1 MNVAPIAATPAN
13 ENSSAVHLALTITDP
28 LVAHE
33 LVQRP
38 EGHERDGYAK
48 EALRLGVIA
57 IRQASG
63 AIDAATI
70 QREAERM
77 LRNVRELLAE
87 RTATATD
94 GIAKVLGC
102 YFDPTSGSLPQ
113 RLESLTRRD
122 GELETLLTKH
132 LDGDRSVIAQTL
144 AKHVGEQSPLF
155 RLLSPNQTDGLV
167 AVLTKTFDT
176 TLKAQSD
183 CILQQFS
190 LDRADSALQRLLT
203 QVTDRNGKLRDEL
216 AQNVQAVTQQF
227 SLDHEGSALNRLR
240 SAIDSTSA
248 AVRAN
253 LTLDDQDSSLSRLRA
268 ELRGVLDGL
277 TTSNAQFQTEVRA
290 TLEGFKARREEAA
303 RSPRH
308 GHSFEASVGEFLF
321 GEAQRLNDIYE
332 AVGTLKGRADRKTG
346 DHVLTLSEDSGA
358 PNARIVCEA
367 KAKKGYSEKSA
378 LEEIALAR
386 KNRDAQVGLVVMDR
400 ATAPDAVN
408 ALRRI
413 GQDVL
418 VVWDAEDPASDLNLR
433 LAVSVARALCVRQS
447 VADSQTAASLVQLDE
462 SIQAI
467 ANQIGVV
474 EEIITCGR
482 TIKTRGEK
490 VTQSAEKLRD
500 TLERE
505 VEALQDHVKALR
517 KEAK

>member
-28 LVAHE
+28 EVAHE

-38 EGHERDGYAK
+38 EGNERDGYAK

-63 AIDAATI
+63 AIDAETI

-77 LRNVRELLAE
+77 LHNVRELLSE

-94 GIAKVLGC
+94 GIAKVLGR

-113 RLESLTRRD
+113 RLESLTKRD
-122 GELETLLTKH
+122 GELELLLTKH
-132 LDGDRSVIAQTL
+132 LAGERSVLAQTL
-144 AKHVGEQSPLF
+144 AQHVGQQSPLF
-155 RLLSPNQTDGLV
+155 KLLSPTQTDGIV

-176 TLKAQSD
+176 TLKA
-183 CILQQFS
+183 L
-190 LDRADSALQRLLT
+190 
-203 QVTDRNGKLRDEL
+203 
-216 AQNVQAVTQQF
+216 
-227 SLDHEGSALNRLR
+227 
-240 SAIDSTSA
+240 
-248 AVRAN
+248 
-253 LTLDDQDSSLSRLRA
+253 
-268 ELRGVLDGL
+268 LDGL

-290 TLEGFKARREEAA
+290 TLEGFKVRREEAA

-308 GHSFEASVGEFLF
+308 GHSFEAGVGDFLCV
-321 GEAQRLNDIYE
+321 EAQRLNDTYE

-367 KAKKGYSEKSA
+367 KARKGYSEKSA

-386 KNRDAQVGLVVMDR
+386 KNREAQVGLVVMDR
-400 ATAPDAVN
+400 ATAPDGVDT
-408 ALRRI
+408 LRRI
-413 GQDVL
+413 GRDVL

-433 LAVSVARALCVRQS
+433 LAVSVARALCVREC
-447 VADSQTAASLVQLDE
+447 VADSQAAASLVQLDE
-462 SIQAI
+462 SIEAI
-467 ANQIGVV
+467 ANQIGIVD
-474 EEIITCGR
+474 EIIKSGR
-482 TIKTRGEK
+482 TITVRGEK
-490 VTQSAEKLRD
+490 VTQSAEKLRE

-505 VEALQDHVKALR
+505 VAALQDHVKSLR